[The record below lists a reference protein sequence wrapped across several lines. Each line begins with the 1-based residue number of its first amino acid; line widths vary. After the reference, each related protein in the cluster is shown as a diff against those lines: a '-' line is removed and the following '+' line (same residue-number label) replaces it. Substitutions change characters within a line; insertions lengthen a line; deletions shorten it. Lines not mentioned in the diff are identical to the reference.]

1 MVEVFFDKTKLLD
14 NDFLSL
20 YYTKG
25 SNEYVIYIVD
35 GEKIDIK
42 KTLDELKERI
52 VNKTQRFNNI
62 ELKIARKYLFFK
74 DNVHHEME
82 MDGQTIVFENG
93 SIRTAVKKYDR
104 LVYDMFWEHC
114 GFSKDFSK
122 EIETSPLNRLSFCK
136 VNCQKI
142 TITMTM
148 NNKWNHWFLNLFR
161 DIF

>member
-35 GEKIDIK
+35 GE

-74 DNVHHEME
+74 DNVHHEKE

-93 SIRTAVKKYDR
+93 SISTAIKKYDR
-104 LVYDMFWEHC
+104 LVYSMFWEHC

-148 NNKWNHWFLNLFR
+148 NNKWNHWFFNLFR

>member
-35 GEKIDIK
+35 GEKIDIT

-74 DNVHHEME
+74 
-82 MDGQTIVFENG
+82 
-93 SIRTAVKKYDR
+93 R
-104 LVYDMFWEHC
+104 
-114 GFSKDFSK
+114 
-122 EIETSPLNRLSFCK
+122 
-136 VNCQKI
+136 
-142 TITMTM
+142 
-148 NNKWNHWFLNLFR
+148 
-161 DIF
+161 